1 MIINILNKRIKIVT
15 GAALLTAI
23 LSLSAC
29 MHSDKPQPVDLGKD
43 ECAGCGMTI

>member
-15 GAALLTAI
+15 GAALMTAI

-29 MHSDKPQPVDLGKD
+29 IVISHNQ
-43 ECAGCGMTI
+43 